1 VTTMACEPARD
12 VSPAGRTETR
22 GATVARGRTNA
33 FWLVPTVTFLVGLIL
48 GGVLVGVSNL
58 GRDDDA
64 PSAAA
69 PVPTPTPGG
78 SSQDVTVVVPRSC
91 VEAAE
96 RSEQVLALTREA
108 AEALGELD
116 ARRLADVV
124 DEMRTLQTVVGGAA
138 ASCRDAAA
146 AANATTG
153 AAPTPAFPA
162 PTPAPGSPTGQ
173 EPAGVIRPSPS
184 TG

>member
-1 VTTMACEPARD
+1 M
-12 VSPAGRTETR
+12 
-22 GATVARGRTNA
+22 ARGRTNA
-33 FWLVPTVTFLVGLIL
+33 FWIVPTVTFLAGLVL

-64 PSAAA
+64 PAAA
-69 PVPTPTPGG
+69 AAGPTPSPGASG
-78 SSQDVTVVVPRSC
+78 SQDVTVVVPRSC

-108 AEALGELD
+108 AEALSELD

-124 DEMRTLQTVVGGAA
+124 DEMRGLQAVVGDAA
-138 ASCRDAAA
+138 ASCRDAAVT
-146 AANATTG
+146 NATTG
-153 AAPTPAFPA
+153 AAPTPTVSVA
-162 PTPAPGSPTGQ
+162 TPEPGSPPGQ
-173 EPAGVIRPSPS
+173 DPAGVIRPSPS